1 MRRSYALQKEKK
13 MRIASLLSLIT
24 VLCLLGCGT
33 NDTPNMKNSPSSATE
48 EKTATQ
54 PIDKEDLSLTR
65 MEEVTNGAETPRNR
79 EKVDRNWITFLGNSA
94 EYQKLAGPELELA
107 VYVARSCVAPAGHPE
122 QTRWSCY
129 LVIEHPWLP
138 TADLRDYTDA
148 WIRLFGQPTAGEFR
162 LLKVLVKAKLKHDRS
177 QGKYPIVVPGY
188 MQLMDTNEAD
198 RAMSWNLNMFLLPVD
213 GDYFLISLIVA
224 CESVSEADSKAG
236 YSGFWNASQDFKVLE
251 SMHGEAKE
259 GQIIRV
265 NYSYSMGRQRQC
277 RAVNKSERIIWVC
290 TSSNS
295 GYGAVADTPRNRE
308 EARQLAARMKGTPV
322 PTRRDLMDLS
332 FNGAKVSTHL
342 EREVP
347 ALFAEAPAGSGKWV
361 LRKEVKQVYNGPDG
375 AVYFLPNDK
384 SYFYRRDVYD
394 WLGRRQ
400 SYYFGPYDHDRT
412 LLKGP

>member
-1 MRRSYALQKEKK
+1 MRN
-13 MRIASLLSLIT
+13 ASLLSLIT
-24 VLCLLGCGT
+24 MLCLIGCGT
-33 NDTPNMKNSPSSATE
+33 NNTSDLKNNPSSATE
-48 EKTATQ
+48 GKTATQ
-54 PIDKEDLSLTR
+54 PIDKEEFFLTQK
-65 MEEVTNGAETPRNR
+65 EEITNGGETSRNQA
-79 EKVDRNWITFLGNSA
+79 KSDRNWVTFLGNSA
-94 EYQKLAGPELELA
+94 EYQKLAGPELELV
-107 VYVARSCVAPAGHPE
+107 VYVARSVVAPAGHPE
-122 QTRWSCY
+122 QTRWFCY

-162 LLKVLVKAKLKHDRS
+162 LTKVLVKAKLKRDRS
-177 QGKYPIVVPGY
+177 QGKYPIMVPGY
-188 MQLMDTNEAD
+188 MRLMDTSEAD
-198 RAMSWNLNMFLLPVD
+198 RAMCWNLNMPLPPVD
-213 GDYFLISLIVA
+213 RDYFPISLIVA
-224 CESVSEADSKAG
+224 CESVSEANSTAA

-265 NYSYSMGRQRQC
+265 NYSYSMGGQR
-277 RAVNKSERIIWVC
+277 RAVNKGERVIWVC

-308 EARQLAARMKGTPV
+308 EARQLAARMKATPV

-332 FNGAKVSTHL
+332 FNGAKVKTHL
-342 EREVP
+342 QREVP
-347 ALFAEAPAGSGKWV
+347 ALFTEVPAGSGKWV
-361 LRKEVKQVYNGPDG
+361 LRKEVKQVYSGPDG

-400 SYYFGPYDHDRT
+400 SYYFGSYDHDRT
-412 LLKGP
+412 LLKEP